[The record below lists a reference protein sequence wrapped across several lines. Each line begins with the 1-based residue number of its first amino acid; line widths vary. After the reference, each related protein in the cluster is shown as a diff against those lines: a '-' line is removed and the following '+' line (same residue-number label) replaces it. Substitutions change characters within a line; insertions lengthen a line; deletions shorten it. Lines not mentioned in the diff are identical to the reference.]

1 MSARYVPEEK
11 EMWWYVPEVDDIS
24 APTVAEI
31 NAGTEMTCAIKEV
44 TGFSAKSDSVE
55 GPDLCSRVVSK
66 FPGKITL
73 DDSQITFYKS
83 SVETDVEEIV
93 RALLPRDTSG
103 FVLRF
108 HPKDHL
114 KQVIAADSTCEVWPV
129 TVSSNLVEPPKPG
142 ELVTYIV
149 GFTATTEPDQDAT
162 LAA

>member
-11 EMWWYVPEVDDIS
+11 EMWWFAPVVEEIS
-24 APTVAEI
+24 APKVTEI
-31 NAGTEMTCAIKEV
+31 NAGQEMTCAIQEV

-73 DDSQITFYKS
+73 DDSQIVFYKS

-93 RALLPRDTSG
+93 RALLARDSSG

-114 KQVIAADSTCEVWPV
+114 KQAVASGTECEVWPV
-129 TVSSNLVEPPKPG
+129 TVSSNLVDPPKPG
-142 ELVTYIV
+142 DLVTFTV
-149 GFTATTEPDQDAT
+149 GFTVTTEPDQAAT
-162 LAA
+162 IAA